1 MESTLWMGDIEP
13 WMTHE
18 LIKNSFIEYGLEP
31 SSIKMIRDHKYNITK
46 NYCFINFETIIEAN
60 KAIIKLNGKL
70 IPKTNINFRLNWANK
85 HCEMNRNL
93 YIGNLPNDI
102 DDIQLF
108 NIFKEKYSSV
118 HHVSIMTENGI
129 SKGYGFIQFTDQYD
143 YDNCLKEMDG
153 YIIKGKHI
161 IIRERIKKKKEKNEN
176 NMNSVYKYNKLNI
189 NNIKRNIYKNNNLNK
204 INRIKNQKE
213 NGYFYIYNKK
223 QYKKEGT
230 NNKNEEDKN
239 LFSSNSNT
247 NNSEK
252 RKFSDNLDLIEN
264 DDHNALNKKIQESVD
279 KMFEQYKYFLKNNKQ
294 YNMIIYY
301 SSNKCSFSDNFYFQ
315 TI

>member
-1 MESTLWMGDIEP
+1 
-13 WMTHE
+13 
-18 LIKNSFIEYGLEP
+18 
-31 SSIKMIRDHKYNITK
+31 
-46 NYCFINFETIIEAN
+46 
-60 KAIIKLNGKL
+60 
-70 IPKTNINFRLNWANK
+70 
-85 HCEMNRNL
+85 
-93 YIGNLPNDI
+93 
-102 DDIQLF
+102 
-108 NIFKEKYSSV
+108 
-118 HHVSIMTENGI
+118 MTENGI

-143 YDNCLKEMDG
+143 YDNCLKEMDS

-161 IIRERIKKKKEKNEN
+161 IIRERIKKKNEN

-213 NGYFYIYNKK
+213 NGYFYTHNKK
-223 QYKKEGT
+223 QHKKEGT